1 MTAGDETLRRRLA
14 AIVASSDALMAAL
27 RAARALGLP
36 DWCIGAGAVRS
47 LAWDHLHALPEPT
60 PLNDID
66 VVYCDAQADIDA
78 DAALE
83 RRLARALPGVRWEVS
98 NQAHIHRWFARVLGE
113 QVVPLRSMEEGVAT
127 WPEYATCVGVRLEA
141 DGALTVI
148 APHGLDDL
156 FALRV
161 RHNPLRAG
169 AAVYAQRL
177 REKGWAQR
185 WPRLS
190 IAPAP

>member
-1 MTAGDETLRRRLA
+1 MTAGDLALRRRLA
-14 AIVASSDALMAAL
+14 AIVASSEALMAAL

-47 LAWDHLHALPEPT
+47 LAWDHLHALASPT
-60 PLNDID
+60 PLNDVD
-66 VVYCDAQADIDA
+66 VVYWDPHAGPGA

-83 RRLARALPGVRWEVS
+83 RRLALAQPQVRWEVG
-98 NQAHIHRWFARVLGE
+98 NQAHIHHWFARVLGQ
-113 QVVPLRSMEEGVAT
+113 QVAPLRSMEEGVAT

-141 DGALTVI
+141 DDALTVI

-161 RHNPLRAG
+161 RHNTLRAG
-169 AAVYAQRL
+169 ADTYAQRL
-177 REKGWAQR
+177 REKRWAQR

-190 IAPAP
+190 ITCAP

>member
-1 MTAGDETLRRRLA
+1 MTDGEAALRRRLA
-14 AIVASSDALMAAL
+14 AIVASSEALMAAL
-27 RAARALGLP
+27 RAARALELP

-47 LAWDHLHALPEPT
+47 LVWDHLHALPGPT

-66 VVYCDAQADIDA
+66 VVYCDAQADVDA

-83 RRLARALPGVRWEVS
+83 SRLALALPGLRWEVS
-98 NQAHIHRWFARVLGE
+98 NQAHIHHWFARALG
-113 QVVPLRSMEEGVAT
+113 QPVAPLRSMEEGVAT
-127 WPEYATCVGVRLEA
+127 WPELATCVGVRLEA
-141 DGALTVI
+141 DDALTVI

-161 RHNPLRAG
+161 RHNALRAG

-177 REKGWAQR
+177 AEKRWAQR

-190 IAPAP
+190 IVPAA